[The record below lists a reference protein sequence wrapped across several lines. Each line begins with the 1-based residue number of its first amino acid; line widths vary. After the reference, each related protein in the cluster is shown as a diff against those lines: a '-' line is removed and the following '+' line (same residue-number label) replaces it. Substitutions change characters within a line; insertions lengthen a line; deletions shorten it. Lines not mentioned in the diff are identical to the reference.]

1 MGDSLV
7 NRFFLNKNTDTY
19 KILLMLER
27 IKELVQKRSSVKDI
41 KEDDKLSDLDM
52 DSLDLVAVMIEIE
65 EEFNVEF
72 TSEEILDIKTIKD
85 VIKLIE
91 RKRK

>member
-19 KILLMLER
+19 KILLMFER